1 MFNKKII
8 CLLLLAAGGL
18 SCSCEHKSDS
28 LPVQA
33 ITNRLSFS
41 QNPANNWAI
50 GYTSGNSLN
59 TATFELMQ
67 YADTSNIVGMWH
79 PATGQSGYYP
89 YIGQNRDTVT
99 RTDISNSWALRPGEI
114 AMEGSNTGQYSML
127 RFTVPQSGK
136 YRVKVV
142 FEGVHFRISTTDVHV
157 LLNNTRLFDDVI
169 EGYGGDPA
177 YHAITG
183 THPTATFE
191 DSISLQKG
199 DMLYFAV
206 GYGTN
211 GTFYNDT
218 TGLLITIEMV

>member
-1 MFNKKII
+1 MFIKKLISLFI
-8 CLLLLAAGGL
+8 LPAAFL
-18 SCSCEHKSDS
+18 NCSCEHKSDS
-28 LPVQA
+28 LPAQV
-33 ITNRLSFS
+33 ITTRLSFR
-41 QNPANNWAI
+41 QNPANVWAI
-50 GYTSGNSLN
+50 VYTSGNALN
-59 TATFELMQ
+59 TSTFQLMQ
-67 YADTSNIVGMWH
+67 SADTSNIVGMWH
-79 PATGQSGYYP
+79 PAAGQAGYYP

-114 AMEGSNTGQYSML
+114 AMEGSNTGQYSIL

-136 YRVKVV
+136 YRIKVV

-177 YHAITG
+177 FHAITG
-183 THPTATFE
+183 AHPTATFE
-191 DSISLQKG
+191 DSLSLQKG
-199 DMLYFAV
+199 EMLFFAV

-211 GTFYNDT
+211 GTYYNDT